1 MKEFTFKSPIPA
13 GGRNHTDAPC
23 PQCGGQLADRS
34 AGNVPGEVACN
45 ACDWHGEWMR
55 TLNPQDM
62 ETGGAVAYFSQPHNK
77 NL

>member
-1 MKEFTFKSPIPA
+1 MTHLVKSPIPA

-45 ACDWHGEWMR
+45 ACDWHGEWR
-55 TLNPQDM
+55 QTLNPQDM